1 MTDNEVWKAFVLIKV
16 GTGAHLNFA
25 KLTNERKAKIEGAK
39 EVYGVFG
46 KYGTI
51 PRIKTHSLEYL
62 TSLIADK
69 IKIHIWSNLNR
80 DIGSWILKY
89 GNQTL

>member
-39 EVYGVFG
+39 EVYGAFG
-46 KYGTI
+46 RYGTI
-51 PRIKTHSLEYL
+51 PRIETHSLEYL

-69 IKIHIWSNLNR
+69 IRPISGVISTERLVV
-80 DIGSWILKY
+80 GF
-89 GNQTL
+89 